1 MSNPLISVVVCTY
14 NREKFINNC
23 LQSLKNQSLAQQNF
37 EVLVVDNN
45 SKDRSAEIIKEFIA
59 LNKELPFFYYH
70 EANQGLSFARNRGIK
85 EAKGTWITY
94 IDDDAE
100 ADVDFLK
107 NLKLAIETYRDAVGF
122 GGKILPNYVD
132 SKPDWMTSYV
142 EGAFASKLDRG
153 EKIGVFGKD
162 ISGFP
167 IGCNMTYT
175 KEILKKIGG
184 FNPQL
189 GRLGNLSMAGEEK
202 HVFTEI
208 LAEGR
213 DVVYLPNVTV
223 NHVVEQYRLRVEN
236 LISLSY
242 GIGASEK
249 IRTVGISR
257 SAYLKKLFEVLFKSL
272 ASVFILIIY
281 SITGEYNKGKYVY
294 LFRHYILLG
303 FLKYKT

>member
-122 GGKILPNYVD
+122 GGCVRPKYSEASAPVWMNRFLYGYVGSID
-132 SKPDWMTSYV
+132 LGP
-142 EGAFASKLDRG
+142 E
-153 EKIGVFGKD
+153 EKVFSAKMK
-162 ISGFP
+162 FP
-167 IGCNMTYT
+167 IGCNMTY
-175 KEILKKIGG
+175 KKDILDKVAG
-184 FNPQL
+184 FNNELQARSDDKYIYYEISKISNRVYYIPNAVVQHNIDKE
-189 GRLGNLSMAGEEK
+189 RLLFTSFKKLYMKTGNEEK
-202 HVFTEI
+202 KRLSNSKI
-208 LAEGR
+208 L
-213 DVVYLPNVTV
+213 L
-223 NHVVEQYRLRVEN
+223 
-236 LISLSY
+236 
-242 GIGASEK
+242 
-249 IRTVGISR
+249 
-257 SAYLKKLFEVLFKSL
+257 LKKLLEYFIKLGGAVAIWLIYCFKL
-272 ASVFILIIY
+272 QGI
-281 SITGEYNKGKYVY
+281 KGKYIFLSQYYTLV
-294 LFRHYILLG
+294 G
-303 FLKYKT
+303 FLKKSVFVR